1 MDFDLVLYIVVIIGS
16 ILWTVV
22 KNLNKDEKERQAKKN
37 VSRPVVAEPAGA
49 PQRQPKEKP
58 RSPFFQEENNNEPFS
73 YETMSD
79 RDFEQAFA
87 QNAEMHSDT
96 PQQESASPALNLSMK
111 EEDVFKGIVWSEI
124 LKRKY

>member
-1 MDFDLVLYIVVIIGS
+1 MDFDLVLYIVVIVGS

-37 VSRPVVAEPAGA
+37 VSRPVAAEPVGGA
-49 PQRQPKEKP
+49 PLGQSRERPQ
-58 RSPFFQEENNNEPFS
+58 SPFFQEQNNEPFS

-87 QNAEMHSDT
+87 QNAELHSET
-96 PQQESASPALNLSMK
+96 PQQESASPALNLSMN